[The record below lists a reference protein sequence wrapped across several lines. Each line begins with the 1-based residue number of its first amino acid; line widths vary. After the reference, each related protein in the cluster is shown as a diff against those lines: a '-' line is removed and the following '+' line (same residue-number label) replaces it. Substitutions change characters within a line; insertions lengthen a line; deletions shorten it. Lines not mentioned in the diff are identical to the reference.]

1 MCCGLLLTR
10 QDFFSAIPSPK
21 RAHCPEHIPAS
32 LKKKGNAAPE
42 MAARS
47 GGVCSLDFTP
57 CSILHT
63 LAAWPLE
70 EGVIIPAATQ
80 LLRYFYLPWNFT
92 SVLPPG
98 PLCEYIRAI
107 VVS

>member
-1 MCCGLLLTR
+1 
-10 QDFFSAIPSPK
+10 
-21 RAHCPEHIPAS
+21 
-32 LKKKGNAAPE
+32 
-42 MAARS
+42 MAVGF

-92 SVLPPG
+92 SVLPLD
-98 PLCEYIRAI
+98 PLCEYIWAI
-107 VVS
+107 VYEIAIRFHVKLSLHMQISVLAVAAME